1 MGMHDQICETAAAL
15 IKERGFH
22 GFSFQ
27 DVSERVG
34 IKKASIHYHFP
45 SKTALGI
52 AVLQSYRRQMQAAAA
67 KVALHPEAVD
77 HWQALT
83 DFLTPI
89 LAFGRDGSDIC
100 LCGALGGEYPSLPPE
115 MQTEVAAFFDEHL
128 AWLTWLLTEGRAA
141 GQFQFATAPETLAR
155 FILAAIEGAMVIKR
169 TSGNLGYVD
178 EVATM
183 AASLL
188 RQS

>member
-1 MGMHDQICETAAAL
+1 MGMHDQICDTAAAL

-27 DVSERVG
+27 DISERVG

-45 SKTALGI
+45 SKSDLGV
-52 AVLQSYRRQMQAAAA
+52 AVLSSYRRAMRAAAIRA
-67 KVALHPEAVD
+67 AEQPEPLD

-89 LAFGRDGSDIC
+89 MAFGRTGSDIC

-128 AWLTWLLTEGRAA
+128 AWLTWLLTDGRAA
-141 GQFQFATAPETLAR
+141 GTFHFTSAPETLAR
-155 FILAAIEGAMVIKR
+155 FILAAIEGAMLIKR
-169 TSGNLGYVD
+169 TSGNLEYVD
-178 EVATM
+178 EVAKM